1 LIKKGTEKGLMQPN
15 EKWREREIV
24 FKQLQLSIDHEGDRK
39 TFKADTIAHENT
51 ENVLMLVEE

>member
-15 EKWREREIV
+15 EREREIV
-24 FKQLQLSIDHEGDRK
+24 WKQLQLSIDHEGDRK